1 MWSDPNGLKKRI
13 KQRLKGSN
21 PSFTV
26 WLDRRS
32 SDMVFSRPFAALTQV
47 RKVRQVK
54 PEKKI

>member
-1 MWSDPNGLKKRI
+1 MVFHAHSSSLQLPADVLFSIG
-13 KQRLKGSN
+13 
-21 PSFTV
+21 FTV
-26 WLDRRS
+26 WLDQRS